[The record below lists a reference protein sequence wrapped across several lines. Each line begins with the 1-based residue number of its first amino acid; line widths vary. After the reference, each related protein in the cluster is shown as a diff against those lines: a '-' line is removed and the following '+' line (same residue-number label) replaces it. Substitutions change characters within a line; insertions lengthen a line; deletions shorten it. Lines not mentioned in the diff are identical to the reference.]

1 MEIYNWIKK
10 DLDNLIDNFRA
21 DMNLIASKK
30 RDDEWKRDHYR
41 YTFTI
46 FAQRIYNLLNTSI
59 TANPPAAIQP
69 STRKELEVLKKVI
82 EDMIDAEQKK
92 SDE

>member
-1 MEIYNWIKK
+1 MEIFNRLKK
-10 DLDNLIDNFRA
+10 DIDNLIDNFRA

-59 TANPPAAIQP
+59 TADPPAGIQS
-69 STRKELEVLKKVI
+69 STKNELEVLKRIV
-82 EDMIDAEQKK
+82 EDMINQEVKK
-92 SDE
+92 

>member
-1 MEIYNWIKK
+1 MEIFNLLKK
-10 DLDNLIDNFRA
+10 DIDNMIDNFRA

-46 FAQRIYNLLNTSI
+46 FVQRFFNLLNTSV
-59 TANPPAAIQP
+59 TANPPAGIQP
-69 STRKELEVLKKVI
+69 STRSELEVLKRIV
-82 EDMIDAEQKK
+82 EDMIHQEVK
-92 SDE
+92 E